1 MVEKQD
7 FEILLIGQK
16 VHLRLL
22 IKWTP
27 MSTIQNLPH
36 TFDYKIGTPENNKL
50 NKQNAWETRRTSI
63 ETCSLHLDLNIS
75 QVTSAC

>member
-22 IKWTP
+22 INGTP

-50 NKQNAWETRRTSI
+50 NKQNEWEEVKKQEEHQLKHVLFI
-63 ETCSLHLDLNIS
+63 LI
-75 QVTSAC
+75 